1 MWQNRPY
8 YIPGKDRNLERTE
21 KKKCVMWGRGEG
33 LLGVMRVMSDLDRQ
47 GTGESRKNVRNC
59 FTTSGL
65 LGSKM
70 AARSLQFWAAE
81 LAFKK
86 RWVW

>member
-1 MWQNRPY
+1 MC
-8 YIPGKDRNLERTE
+8 D
-21 KKKCVMWGRGEG
+21 VGEG
-33 LLGVMRVMSDLDRQ
+33 GGVAGSDGGNVRLGQ
-47 GTGESRKNVRNC
+47 TGGERRKNVRNC
-59 FTTSGL
+59 FTKSGL